1 MGGEKRCDR
10 LLGQGKGPVSHHVV
24 VVVPLDDVSR
34 GEELL
39 LDGGGRGGGRL
50 HPRLEQVRY
59 IEHLGGGERNV
70 KVLYLHI
77 ISS

>member
-1 MGGEKRCDR
+1 M
-10 LLGQGKGPVSHHVV
+10 

-59 IEHLGGGERNV
+59 IEHLESDREIERWRERER
-70 KVLYLHI
+70 
-77 ISS
+77 